1 MHALVGR
8 SVLQL
13 LSSEMADRKATIKK
27 HFLRV
32 GILAMKSA

>member
-1 MHALVGR
+1 MHALVGL

-13 LSSEMADRKATIKK
+13 LSSEMADRKTTIKK
-27 HFLRV
+27 HFLRI